1 MANSPLPKINTAYIL
16 YRGLIDQS
24 NTKLLKASPTL
35 ASGDFKVS
43 IDGGAFANLATLPTV
58 TPAAGTAVKIS
69 LSAAEM
75 NGDNIQVTCI
85 DASGAEW
92 CDQFINIQ
100 TATRGIDDLAF
111 PATSGR
117 SFVVSAG
124 GVVDANI
131 ALWLAVAP
139 NALSSGK
146 VDSVAVSRAGTAQAG
161 TATTL
166 TLDAGASAV
175 DSYYNGAGLIITSG
189 ANIGVTRTVTGYVG
203 ATKVVT
209 FSRALPSAADAT
221 PTFIVTDITHILPG
235 TDGKALVSTDTQDLS
250 TTLSVNAKNIAGQAA
265 ALDANNLLKVDAED
279 WKGGVIPAVNVTG
292 VPLVDM
298 KYTLGTISPATA
310 GSVRADAVTGA
321 VGSVTGA
328 VGSVGAGGIAA
339 ATFAAGAIN
348 AAAIA
353 TDAIDADALAAD
365 AITEIW
371 NKAMTELASVPG
383 PTGTVIQA
391 LEWVFAVARNLRTQD
406 ASQELLYKDDGI
418 AVLGTSAKSD
428 SGTLF
433 TRGEYS

>member
-1 MANSPLPKINTAYIL
+1 MANTPLPKINTAYIL
-16 YRGLIDQS
+16 YVGLISQAD
-24 NTKLLKASPTL
+24 TKLLKASPTL
-35 ASGDFKVS
+35 AAGDFKVS

-85 DASGAEW
+85 DAAGAEW
-92 CDQFINIQ
+92 CDAFINLQ
-100 TATRGIDDLAF
+100 TATRGLDDLAF

-124 GVVDANI
+124 GVIDGNV

-146 VDSVAVSRAGTAQAG
+146 VDTVAVSRAGTAQAG

-175 DSYYNGAGLIITSG
+175 DNYYNGAGLILTNG
-189 ANIGVTRTVTGYVG
+189 ANIGVTRTITGYVG
-203 ATKVVT
+203 ATKVAT

-235 TDGKALVSTDTQDLS
+235 TDGKALVSTDAQDLS
-250 TTLSVNAKNIAGQAA
+250 ASFSVNAKNIAGQAA

-292 VPLVDM
+292 VPLVDL

-321 VGSVTGA
+321 VGSVA
-328 VGSVGAGGIAA
+328 AGGITAA
-339 ATFAAGAIN
+339 S
-348 AAAIA
+348 IA

-391 LEWVFAVARNLRTQD
+391 LEWVFAVARNRRNQTATTETLF
-406 ASQELLYKDDGI
+406 KDD
-418 AVLGTSAKSD
+418 ATTSLATSTKSD
-428 SGTLF
+428 DGVTF
-433 TRGEYS
+433 ERGEYS

>member
-1 MANSPLPKINTAYIL
+1 MANFPLPVKGVAYIF
-16 YRGLIDQS
+16 YGSLIQQADTRLFKS
-24 NTKLLKASPTL
+24 SPTL
-35 ASGDFKVS
+35 AAGDFKVS

-58 TPAAGTAVKIS
+58 TPAAGVSVKFS
-69 LSAAEM
+69 LSSGEM
-75 NGDNIQVTCI
+75 NGDNIYVTCV

-92 CDQFINIQ
+92 CDQSFDIQ
-100 TATRGIDDLAF
+100 TATRGIDDLAY
-111 PATSGR
+111 PATTGR
-117 SFVVSAG
+117 SFAVSAA
-124 GVVDANI
+124 GVVDSNV

-235 TDGKALVSTDTQDLS
+235 TDGKALISTDTQDLS

-265 ALDANNLLKVDAED
+265 SLDANNLLKVDAED

-292 VPLVDM
+292 VPLVDL

-310 GSVRADAVTGA
+310 GSVRADAVTAA
-321 VGSVTGA
+321 V
-328 VGSVGAGGIAA
+328 
-339 ATFAAGAIN
+339 AITSN
-348 AAAIA
+348 IKKNQALAKFPTAMV
-353 TDAIDADALAAD
+353 LAAD
-365 AITEIW
+365 HISPATGVVVVAQRSIDGAAYANCTNTPATEIG
-371 NKAMTELASVPG
+371 V
-383 PTGTVIQA
+383 TGTYFIDLSA
-391 LEWVFAVARNLRTQD
+391 ADLNGNNIMLKF
-406 ASQELLYKDDGI
+406 
-418 AVLGTSAKSD
+418 TSATAD
-428 SGTLF
+428 
-433 TRGEYS
+433 TRFERVITVP